1 MNKKFYT
8 ILAVIVALF
17 NIFAMAIFIKARS
30 ERILV
35 LITELILVGVFLIAY
50 KMTTKS
56 TARQVNWLQDR
67 LDSWS
72 NISVHVNTAG
82 DEALNKLP
90 VGIILYDD
98 DYTVKWANPFA
109 RSIYDN
115 KLLEINMEVLD
126 RVLHDNLVRGI
137 HKFTHKIY
145 NNIYDITKSNDAN
158 IIYLFDETSRENIV
172 KRYSDKRIA
181 IGYIAFDNIDTG
193 LSRLDVSETSELRSR
208 YLSELVDYLNIYDGY
223 LKSYASDR
231 YLFIVDYKNLIE
243 MIAAKFPILDGIRN
257 ISTEEEN
264 TVTIS
269 VGIACWDVS
278 YNELGELAQA
288 ALQTAEKRGGDQ
300 VVVNVEGK
308 KVEYFGGKTTNK
320 QRKTKVQVR
329 VTATSLSKL
338 IVDSKNVVVTGHEY
352 ADLDAFGAM
361 IGMLKFAEAFDREA
375 KIVIDPN
382 KLDGSVKKA
391 LDRIR
396 IDDVTLYGKIIL
408 DKIPKNYIVDS
419 TLLIVVDLHNPD
431 MVMRKDITTT
441 IKDIVVIDHHRKGE
455 KEFEN
460 PKLSYIEPSA
470 SSTVE
475 IVSELFGFID
485 KKIELTPYEAT
496 IMLGGLIVDTNN
508 FTYRTGS
515 RTFEAA
521 SILKDYGA
529 DMIKVRSLL
538 RDGLSRHKAIN
549 QLFGDVEILHTHFAV
564 TRADSKSVLDR
575 TLLAQVSDALLEID
589 DIDAAFTIGRVTE
602 DEVGISARSLDMI
615 NVQVLMEE
623 LGGGGHYNNAAVQFK
638 GKTVDQVFEL
648 LLPILEKNSREG
660 ENVKVILLEDVK
672 GKGSKNDV
680 IEVPRGFANHLIK
693 DGHAVDATPANL
705 KRLKEEEEKRN
716 QNEQD
721 RLEVINMLKKEIE
734 TKVLTMYLKIGE
746 NGKVFGSINS
756 KAIVDAFFEAYEIKL
771 DKKKIKLQSEI
782 NSLGIYNV
790 DVALH
795 PDVTASFEIHV
806 LEA

>member
-1 MNKKFYT
+1 MNKMFYT
-8 ILAVIVALF
+8 ILAIIVAVL
-17 NIFAMAIFIKARS
+17 NILAMVFFIKTRS
-30 ERILV
+30 ERLLMVATEAV
-35 LITELILVGVFLIAY
+35 LAGIFFVSN

-56 TARQVNWLQDR
+56 TTRQVNWLQDR

-126 RVLHDNLVRGI
+126 RVLHDNLVRGM

-158 IIYLFDETSRENIV
+158 IIYLFDATSRESIV
-172 KRYSDKRIA
+172 KKYTDKRIA
-181 IGYIAFDNIDTG
+181 IGYIAFDNIESG
-193 LSRLDVSETSELRSR
+193 LASLGVSEVSELRSR

-223 LKSYASDR
+223 LRSYASDR
-231 YLFIVDYKNLIE
+231 YLFVVDYKNLNE
-243 MIAAKFPILDGIRN
+243 MISSKFPILDVIRN
-257 ISTEEEN
+257 ISTEEDN
-264 TVTIS
+264 GVTIS
-269 VGIACWDVS
+269 IGIACWDVS

-300 VVVNVEGK
+300 AVINIEGK
-308 KVEYFGGKTTNK
+308 KVLYFGGKTTNK

-338 IVDSKNVVVTGHEY
+338 IVESKNVLVTCHEY
-352 ADLDAFGAM
+352 ADLDALGAM
-361 IGMLKFAEAFDREA
+361 IGILKFTESFATDV
-375 KIVIDPN
+375 KILIDPN
-382 KLDGSVKKA
+382 KLDVSVRKA
-391 LDRIR
+391 LEKIKV
-396 IDDVTLYGKIIL
+396 DDVTLYGKMIM
-408 DKIPKNYIVDS
+408 DKVPKGYITDN

-431 MVMRKDITTT
+431 MVMRKDVVAT
-441 IKDIVVIDHHRKGE
+441 IKDVVVIDHHRKGE

-485 KKIELTPYEAT
+485 EKVEITPYEAT

-521 SILKDYGA
+521 SVLKDYGA
-529 DMIKVRSLL
+529 DMVKVRSLL
-538 RDGLSRHKAIN
+538 RDDLGRHKTIN
-549 QLFGDVEILHTHFAV
+549 QLCGDVEILNTHFAV
-564 TRADSKSVLDR
+564 TRADNARILDR
-575 TLLAQVSDALLEID
+575 TILAQVSDALLEID
-589 DIDAAFTIGRVTE
+589 DIDAAFTIGRVNDE
-602 DEVGISARSLDMI
+602 EVGISARSLDMI

-623 LGGGGHYNNAAVQFK
+623 LGGGGHFNNAAMQVR
-638 GKTVDQVFEL
+638 GKTVDQVFEK
-648 LLPILEKNSREG
+648 LLPVLEKYSREG

-672 GKGSKNDV
+672 GKGNKNDV

-693 DGHAVDATPANL
+693 EESAVEATTANL
-705 KRLKEEEEKRN
+705 KRLKEEQEKHQ

-734 TKVLTMYLKIGE
+734 SKILNMYLKIGE
-746 NGKVFGSINS
+746 NGKVFGSINT

-795 PDVTASFEIHV
+795 PDVIASFEIHV

>member
-1 MNKKFYT
+1 MNKTFYT
-8 ILAVIVALF
+8 ILIVIVAAL
-17 NIFAMAIFIKARS
+17 NVFAMIFFIEANSERLLVIATELVLLAIF
-30 ERILV
+30 LV
-35 LITELILVGVFLIAY
+35 AH

-109 RSIYDN
+109 RTIYEN
-115 KLLEINMEVLD
+115 KLLEINMETLD
-126 RVLHDNLVRGI
+126 RVLHDNLIRGI
-137 HKFTHKIY
+137 SKFTHKIY

-158 IIYLFDETSRENIV
+158 IIYLFDATSRESIV
-172 KRYSDKRIA
+172 KKYTDKRIA
-181 IGYIAFDNIDTG
+181 IGYIAFDNIESG
-193 LSRLDVSETSELRSR
+193 LTRLDVSETSELRSR
-208 YLSELVDYLNIYDGY
+208 YLSELVEYLNTYDGY
-223 LKSYASDR
+223 LKSFASDR
-231 YLFIVDYKNLIE
+231 YLFIVDYKNLTD
-243 MIAAKFPILDGIRN
+243 MISSKFPILDTIRN

-264 TVTIS
+264 SVTIS
-269 VGIACWDVS
+269 MGIACWDVS
-278 YNELGELAQA
+278 YNELGEFAQA

-300 VVVNVEGK
+300 VVVNIEGQ
-308 KVEYFGGKTTNK
+308 KVQYFGGKTTSK

-338 IVDSKNVVVTGHEY
+338 VAESKSVLITCHEY
-352 ADLDAFGAM
+352 ADLDAFGSM
-361 IGMLKFAEAFDREA
+361 IGMMKFTEAFHTDAR
-375 KIVIDPN
+375 ILIDPN
-382 KLDGSVKKA
+382 KLDVSVRKA
-391 LDRIR
+391 LEKIKV
-396 IDDVTLYGKIIL
+396 DDVTLYGKIIS
-408 DKIPKNYIVDS
+408 DKVPKGYITDN
-419 TLLIVVDLHNPD
+419 TLLIVLDLHNPD
-431 MVMRKDITTT
+431 MVMRKDIVTT

-470 SSTVE
+470 SSAVE
-475 IVSELFGFID
+475 IVSELFGFINEKVD
-485 KKIELTPYEAT
+485 LTPYEAT

-521 SILKDYGA
+521 SVLKDYGA
-529 DMIKVRSLL
+529 DMIKVKSLL
-538 RDGLSRHKAIN
+538 REDIGRHKIVT
-549 QLFGDVEILHTHFAV
+549 QLCSDVEILNTHFAV
-564 TRADSKSVLDR
+564 TKSDNGRILDR
-575 TLLAQVSDALLEID
+575 TILAQASDALLEID
-589 DIDAAFTIGRVTE
+589 DIDAAFTIGRVNE
-602 DEVGISARSLDMI
+602 NEVGISARSLDMI

-623 LGGGGHYNNAAVQFK
+623 LGGGGHFNSAAVQIK
-638 GKTVDQVFEL
+638 GKTVEQVFESL
-648 LLPILEKNSREG
+648 IPILEKNSREG

-672 GKGSKNDV
+672 GKGNKNDV

-693 DGHAVDATPANL
+693 EDSAVEATPANL

-721 RLEVINMLKKEIE
+721 RLEVINMMKKEIE
-734 TKVLTMYLKIGE
+734 TKTLTMFLKIGE
-746 NGKVFGSINS
+746 NGKVFGSINT
-756 KAIVDAFFEAYEIKL
+756 KAIVDAFYESFEIKL